1 MEEYIEIYVSKW
13 GGGEVNPSQRNVLDP
28 PNYGDIKIKKI
39 KINTYH
45 CKINTFIVP
54 LRI

>member
-1 MEEYIEIYVSKW
+1 MEVLNLNSMSVLLLSKMYDTYFIY
-13 GGGEVNPSQRNVLDP
+13 N
-28 PNYGDIKIKKI
+28 IK
-39 KINTYH
+39 NH